1 MCLLMISFQYNT
13 EWVCMEQESV
23 RDDISALQ
31 MHGVDAEELNEDSWE
46 SGAYFVPCSLFPLS
60 ILSLMRADP

>member
-13 EWVCMEQESV
+13 EWVCMEQESE

-31 MHGVDAEELNEDSWE
+31 MHGVDAEELNEDS
-46 SGAYFVPCSLFPLS
+46 
-60 ILSLMRADP
+60 